1 MSFVRELH
9 SILSLTTMIFFL
21 FLGIWGI
28 FRGIR
33 NNSVDGS
40 YMGALV
46 IGELLFVLQS
56 VLGIILLIDGGRPG
70 RMIHILYGAFAV
82 VALPG
87 LFAYLKGDDSN
98 RSQWYYGILTFFL
111 FGVALRAVSVAA

>member
-9 SILSLTTMIFFL
+9 SILSLTTVIFFL
-21 FLGIWGI
+21 ALGIWGI

-33 NNSVDGS
+33 KSRVNGS

-46 IGELLFVLQS
+46 IGELLFVLQA
-56 VLGIILLIDGGRPG
+56 VLGVILLAGGGQPG
-70 RMIHILYGAFAV
+70 RIVHLLYGAFAV

-87 LFAYLKGDDSN
+87 LFAFLKGDDSN
-98 RSQWYYGILTFFL
+98 RAQWYYGLLTLFL
-111 FGVALRAVSVAA
+111 FGVAQRAVSVA